1 MSSTRLARLFSPK
14 SVAVVGG
21 RVAESVVEEMLKI
34 GFDGEIW
41 PVNPKRSDMHGIPCI
56 ASLDEL
62 PFAPDAAYL
71 GIHRDASIEAIA
83 SLSVMGAGGVICHA
97 SGFAELG
104 EEGKEKNEALVTA
117 AGDMPVV
124 GPNCW
129 GLLNL
134 MDRAA
139 MWPDFHGSVAVEG
152 GVAIVNQSGN
162 MALNYTMQ
170 KRGLDIALIVTLG
183 NQVVVDANDCIQVF
197 LDDDRIHAI
206 GLHVE
211 GLNDIERFSK
221 LAIKAREIG
230 KPIVAFKT
238 GASEKGA
245 YATVSHTATLSGADA
260 LYDALFKRYGIARVH
275 SIPVFLETL
284 KMLSISGSPKGN
296 KIATLSCSGGETSL
310 VADSVATRSL
320 QLPDLT
326 PEHAEHV
333 RATVNDFVDV
343 RNPLDY
349 HTFIWAKRQEMT
361 ATFGAMMSGDFD
373 LTALILDYPRTD
385 RSRYA
390 EYDIAID
397 AWIDAAKSHKKR
409 TAIIATLPEC
419 MPEEVALKLAKNG
432 IIPFLGVEE
441 ALDAFDAAYV
451 DAPATQL
458 PLDVASSWPEDAKT
472 LDEAGSK
479 TLLTKAGLS
488 VPDSL
493 VVETK
498 GAAAAAEKIGFPV
511 VLKVTGIAHK
521 SESGG
526 VRLNLNDADAV
537 TIAAE
542 ELRAI
547 SDSVLVES
555 MTENGVCELIIGAH
569 RDPQFGL
576 ALVIGAGGV
585 LTELIGDSISLLL
598 PTSIEEIDHALRG
611 LKINQLL
618 TDFRGKSGDRDA
630 VIRAIEQ
637 IAAFV
642 ERHRDTLL
650 EIDINPLI
658 VGTKG
663 NGVTIVDALIRKS

>member
-41 PVNPKRSDMHGIPCI
+41 PVNPKRSDMHGIPCL
-56 ASLDEL
+56 ASLDDL
-62 PFAPDAAYL
+62 PSAPDAAYL
-71 GIHRDASIEAIA
+71 GIHNDASIEAVA
-83 SLSVMGAGGVICHA
+83 SLSAMGAGGVICHA

-104 EEGKEKNEALVTA
+104 EAGKEKSEALIKA

-139 MWPDFHGSVAVEG
+139 MWPDFHGAVAVQS

-170 KRGLDIALIVTLG
+170 KRGLDIAMIVTLG
-183 NQVVVDANDCIQVF
+183 NQVMVDANDCIEAF
-197 LDDDRIHAI
+197 LADDRIHAI

-211 GLNDIERFSK
+211 GLNNIARFSR
-221 LAIKAREIG
+221 LAIRAREIG

-260 LYDALFKRYGIARVH
+260 LYDALFTRYGIARVH

-284 KMLSISGSPKGN
+284 KLLSISGSPRGN

-310 VADSVATRSL
+310 VADSVANRNL

-326 PEHAEHV
+326 PEHAERV
-333 RATVNDFVDV
+333 RATVNEFVDV

-349 HTFIWAKRQEMT
+349 HTFIWAQRKAMA

-397 AWIDAAKSHKKR
+397 AWIDAAKLHDKR

-419 MPEEVALKLAKNG
+419 MPEDVALKLAKNN

-441 ALDAFDAAYV
+441 ALDAFDAAHV
-451 DAPATQL
+451 DAPETQL
-458 PLDVASSWPEDAKT
+458 PLDAASPWPEDPQT
-472 LDEAGSK
+472 LDEVASK
-479 TLLTKAGLS
+479 ALLAKVGLS
-488 VPDSL
+488 IPASA
-493 VVETK
+493 VVDAK
-498 GAAAAAEKIGFPV
+498 DAAAAAEKIGFPV
-511 VLKVTGIAHK
+511 ALKVTGIAHK
-521 SESGG
+521 SDSGG
-526 VRLNLNDADAV
+526 VRLNLHHASAVANAADA
-537 TIAAE
+537 
-542 ELRAI
+542 LSAI
-547 SDSVLVES
+547 SDKVLVER
-555 MTENGVCELIIGAH
+555 MAENGVCEMIVGIH

-585 LTELIGDSISLLL
+585 LTELIADSVSLLL
-598 PTSIEEIDHALRG
+598 PTSKQEIDHALNN

-618 TDFRGKSGDRDA
+618 TQFRGKSGDRDA
-630 VIRAIEQ
+630 VIRTIEQ
-637 IAAFV
+637 VALFA
-642 ERHRDTLL
+642 ETHRDTLL

-663 NGVTIVDALIRKS
+663 NGVTIADALIRKS